1 MEFNLEA
8 LIPIVLAILF
18 IVFGGTRKRKQTQ
31 RPAQTPQTAESNTIE
46 VDTANDSDVVFPPF
60 MDNFEGVPT
69 ETEVSQHSQTIDEDM
84 NGQMVTEQSES
95 VPEPTPERKPIE
107 TPPVPVDSPT
117 RLPSRPL
124 PVTSLIELNPDTFRQ
139 GIILAEILGRP
150 KTFRNRRR

>member
-8 LIPIVLAILF
+8 LIPIILAILF
-18 IVFGGTRKRKQTQ
+18 IVFGGTRKRK
-31 RPAQTPQTAESNTIE
+31 PAQQPAQAPQTAESNTIE

-69 ETEVSQHSQTIDEDM
+69 ETEVSQHNQMDDDE
-84 NGQMVTEQSES
+84 MVTEQSES